1 MSVYKWSETANYEY
15 HQQYSNAR
23 PALCGCWDHKT
34 NTECDKKLTPNMLV
48 YVCFDMNPEE
58 DTICLECASNLFDV
72 TIDEL
77 LQEYK

>member
-1 MSVYKWSETANYEY
+1 MSVAKWSETANYEY
-15 HQQYSNAR
+15 HKQYTHNK
-23 PALCGCWDHKT
+23 PIFCGCWDHTT
-34 NTECDKKLTPNMLV
+34 NTECKTIFMTNMLV

-58 DTICLECASNLFDV
+58 DTICLECASKLFDV